1 MIVKVTFKKYDSYY
15 SDEGSHFSINFEGD
29 SIEEIITD
37 AEVYLAE
44 NLLERDYYI
53 YELKIEIPKRV
64 PFGRKYQVWL
74 EKNEMKNL
82 HTDYINID
90 SYVKT
95 LKDAEELKKKV
106 DKFLKESGESEDWK
120 VVIIK

>member
-1 MIVKVTFKKYDSYY
+1 MIIKVTFKKYGSYY
-15 SDEGSHFSINFEGD
+15 EDEGSHFSVNFGGD

-44 NLLERDYYI
+44 NLLEHDYYI

-64 PFGRKYQVWL
+64 PYGRKYQVIL
-74 EKNEMKNL
+74 EKNEIKNL
-82 HTDYINID
+82 HTDFISID
-90 SYVKT
+90 NYVKT
-95 LKDAEELKKKV
+95 LKDAEELKKEV